1 MSEAGE
7 ARGHEYDSPQVQ
19 GDINVTPLVD
29 VMLVLLII
37 FMVVT
42 PALLQ
47 GFTATLPVGDN
58 LQERPEDESRVV
70 VGIDVDGNLYFNKR
84 AVPGNDKDKLVQVM
98 MQAFAERPEDKVL
111 YLKADSNLPF
121 QKVLEV
127 MDMGRDS
134 GARVMAAVSEASP
147 EAQEA
152 AKNKRKGK

>member
-7 ARGHEYDSPQVQ
+7 RKGHEYDSPQVQ

-70 VGIDVDGNLYFNKR
+70 VGIDVDGNLYFNKK
-84 AVPGNDKDKLVQVM
+84 AVPGNDKEKLVQVM
-98 MQAFAERPEDKVL
+98 IQAFAERPEDKVL
-111 YLKADSNLPF
+111 YLKADNGLPY
-121 QKVLEV
+121 QKVLEL

-152 AKNKRKGK
+152 AKNKNKKD

>member
-7 ARGHEYDSPQVQ
+7 LKGHEYDTPAVNS
-19 GDINVTPLVD
+19 DINVTPLVD

-47 GFTATLPVGDN
+47 GFTAVLPVGDN
-58 LQERPEDESRVV
+58 LQERPEEESRVV

-84 AVPGNDKDKLVQVM
+84 AVPGNDEKKLVEVM
-98 MQAFAERPEDKVL
+98 TQAFADRPEDKVL
-111 YLKADSNLPF
+111 YLKADAGIEY
-121 QKVLEV
+121 QKVLEI

-134 GARVMAAVSEASP
+134 GARVLAAVSEATP
-147 EAQEA
+147 
-152 AKNKRKGK
+152 KPKGEK